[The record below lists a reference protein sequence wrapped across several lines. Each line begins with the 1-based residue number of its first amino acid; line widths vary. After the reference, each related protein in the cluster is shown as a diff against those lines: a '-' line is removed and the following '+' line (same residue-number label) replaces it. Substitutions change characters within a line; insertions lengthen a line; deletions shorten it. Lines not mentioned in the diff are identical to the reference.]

1 MPDAFV
7 SRGKS
12 FRHDGGGLV
21 PEWESSSGGAQPGTP
36 AAMETSENHL
46 DPSTGHDPGLTPGGD
61 IPRVDPSA
69 SEDRYFGDY
78 ELLGEIARGGM
89 GVVYKARQISLN
101 RVVALKMILAG
112 RFASHKEVER
122 FRIEAKAAA
131 YLDHPHIVP
140 IFEVGEH
147 LGQHYFSMKL
157 VEGGS
162 LADQVERLVGD
173 PRSAAALMAAVGRA
187 VHHAHQR
194 GIFHLDLKPANI
206 LLDGRGEPHVT
217 DFGLAKRVEGD
228 SGLTLSGVVLGTPG
242 YMAPEQASGRRGEV
256 TTAADV
262 YALGAI
268 LYELLAGRPP
278 FRAENALETLRRVLE
293 DEPPRPQLVNP
304 RADRD
309 LETIALKCLDRDPG
323 RRYAS
328 AEALARDL
336 ERWLAGESIEARRV
350 GRAERAW
357 RWFRRNPAVAGLAA
371 AVVALLVTTAIGATL
386 AAVGLK
392 QSADRERWA
401 RAVVERQRN
410 EARVARDQEEAERV
424 RAEKALE
431 ALRQVLEDE
440 PPRPRLV
447 NPRADRD
454 LHSNPER

>member
-1 MPDAFV
+1 MATTF
-7 SRGKS
+7 RG
-12 FRHDGGGLV
+12 L
-21 PEWESSSGGAQPGTP
+21 
-36 AAMETSENHL
+36 
-46 DPSTGHDPGLTPGGD
+46 
-61 IPRVDPSA
+61 IPSA

-78 ELLGEIARGGM
+78 EILGEIARGGM
-89 GVVYKARQISLN
+89 GVVYKARQVSLN

-112 RFASHKEVER
+112 RFASLSQVGR
-122 FRIEAKAAA
+122 FRIEAEAAA
-131 YLDHPHIVP
+131 YLDHPDIVP

-157 VEGGS
+157 VDGGS
-162 LADQVERLVGD
+162 LATHVDRLVGD
-173 PRSAAALMAAVGRA
+173 PRSSAALMAVVARA
-187 VHHAHQR
+187 VHYAHQR
-194 GIFHLDLKPANI
+194 GILHLDLKPANI
-206 LLDGRGEPHVT
+206 LLGGRGEPLVS
-217 DFGLAKRVEGD
+217 DFGLARRVEGD

-242 YMAPEQASGRRGEV
+242 YMAPELASGRRGEV

-278 FRAENALETLRRVLE
+278 FRAETVSETLRRVLE
-293 DEPPRPQLVNP
+293 DEPPRPRLVNP
-304 RADRD
+304 RADRE
-309 LETIALKCLDRDPG
+309 LETIAMKCLDRDPG

-336 ERWLAGESIEARRV
+336 ERWLAGESIDARPV

-371 AVVALLVTTAIGATL
+371 AVVGLLVITAVGASL

-392 QSADRERWA
+392 QSAERERAA
-401 RAVVERQRN
+401 RAVAERERN
-410 EARVARDQEEAERV
+410 EARAARDQEEAERV

-447 NPRADRD
+447 NPAPTATSTRVGKRNCRRLPPHRSRRSGACVRLRKVVRIVTRIAIAIALALD
-454 LHSNPER
+454 LRIARSNTAVGMRHLT

>member
-1 MPDAFV
+1 
-7 SRGKS
+7 
-12 FRHDGGGLV
+12 V
-21 PEWESSSGGAQPGTP
+21 PELESSWGGVQPGAP
-36 AAMETSENHL
+36 AAMETSEIHP
-46 DPSTGHDPGLTPGGD
+46 DPSAGHNPDLTRGGD
-61 IPRVDPSA
+61 DIQGVDPSA

-78 ELLGEIARGGM
+78 EILGEIARGGM
-89 GVVYKARQISLN
+89 GVVYKARQVSLN

-112 RFASHKEVER
+112 RFASLSQVGR
-122 FRIEAKAAA
+122 FRIEAEAAA
-131 YLDHPHIVP
+131 YLDHPDIVP

-157 VEGGS
+157 VDGGS
-162 LADQVERLVGD
+162 LATHVDRLVGD
-173 PRSAAALMAAVGRA
+173 PRSSAALMAVVARA
-187 VHHAHQR
+187 VHYAHQR
-194 GIFHLDLKPANI
+194 GILHLDLKPANI
-206 LLDGRGEPHVT
+206 LLGGRGEPLVS
-217 DFGLAKRVEGD
+217 DFGLARRVEGD

-242 YMAPEQASGRRGEV
+242 YMAPELASGRRWEV

-262 YALGAI
+262 YALGVI

-278 FRAENALETLRRVLE
+278 FRAETVSETLRQVLE
-293 DEPPRPQLVNP
+293 DEPPRPRLVNP
-304 RADRD
+304 RADRE
-309 LETIALKCLDRDPG
+309 LETIAMKCLDKDPG

-336 ERWLAGESIEARRV
+336 ERWLAGESIDARPV

-371 AVVALLVTTAIGATL
+371 AVVGLLVFTAVGASV

-392 QSADRERWA
+392 QSAERERAA
-401 RAVVERQRN
+401 RAVAERERN
-410 EARVARDQEEAERV
+410 EARAARDQEEAERI

-454 LHSNPER
+454 LHPSR